1 MNFSIFTKLYNHL
14 PDSNSRTTPLLQKEV
29 PGKWKYTMFLYGKI
43 TKCKFN
49 SCIYKIAKIQT
60 PFEVYKL
67 LKILSGII
75 LESESSYKQ

>member
-1 MNFSIFTKLYNHL
+1 MWKTYDDYNKSL
-14 PDSNSRTTPLLQKEV
+14 NIDSKEV